1 MSKNLTILLAFLM
14 TFGSQVNAFDPA
26 DLRKLKDTGDCSKC
40 DLSNAD
46 LEGSFLL
53 SADLWE
59 ANLEGANLKGAILIG
74 AKIGYANLKGAK
86 LSGADMRDASMQN
99 VNLSGAELVGELR

>member
-74 AKIGYANLKGAK
+74 AKIGYATPE
-86 LSGADMRDASMQN
+86 RCQ
-99 VNLSGAELVGELR
+99 AEWRRYARRKYAEC